1 MIIVSPLYQFSFKK
15 FTIEIQKHL
24 LYEDINE
31 SRRFLQ
37 HFNKIPGLFKGTQKN
52 HIPAT
57 ET

>member
-1 MIIVSPLYQFSFKK
+1 MIIVSPLSQFSFKK
-15 FTIEIQKHL
+15 FTIQIQKHL
-24 LYEDINE
+24 LYEDIE

-57 ET
+57 VT